1 MRICESIFASLLS
14 KIYLLFLTHQTN
26 VANTITMKP
35 KLKLICEMKIR
46 AILGLCLWMVVFSTS
61 SNTKLFVSAG
71 SGSDASDC
79 PAECSCSSSGVVVDC
94 SNRGLTK
101 IPSPL
106 PRKTVT
112 L

>member
-1 MRICESIFASLLS
+1 
-14 KIYLLFLTHQTN
+14 
-26 VANTITMKP
+26 MKP

-46 AILGLCLWMVVFSTS
+46 VILVCLWMVLSAS
-61 SNTKLFVSAG
+61 SNTKFYVSAG
-71 SGSDASDC
+71 GSGEASDC

-94 SNRGLTK
+94 SSRGLTK

>member
-1 MRICESIFASLLS
+1 
-14 KIYLLFLTHQTN
+14 
-26 VANTITMKP
+26 MKP
-35 KLKLICEMKIR
+35 KLKLVCEMKIR
-46 AILGLCLWMVVFSTS
+46 VILVSLWMVLSAS
-61 SNTKLFVSAG
+61 SNTNIFVSAG
-71 SGSDASDC
+71 GSGGASDC

-94 SNRGLTK
+94 SSRGLTK

>member
-1 MRICESIFASLLS
+1 M
-14 KIYLLFLTHQTN
+14 
-26 VANTITMKP
+26 MKP

-46 AILGLCLWMVVFSTS
+46 VILGCLWMVLLTS
-61 SNTKLFVSAG
+61 LNTKLFVSAG
-71 SGSDASDC
+71 GSGEVSDC

-94 SNRGLTK
+94 SSRGLTK